1 MSDQRDIRIEIE
13 KGEVLE
19 SPAHPSHLSEEDVAF
34 ETGMLGREINGRF
47 QILKVLGHG
56 GFGSVF
62 LAHQKSV
69 DRKVAIKILRPSWS
83 HRPQVAQRFLIE
95 AKATSQLQNQHT
107 VTVFD
112 FGTTEEEL
120 LYIAMEY
127 L

>member
-1 MSDQRDIRIEIE
+1 MADERDIRESIQ

-19 SPAHPSHLSEEDVAF
+19 SPAAPSHLSEADVAF
-34 ETGMLGREINGRF
+34 ETDMIGREINGRF
-47 QILKVLGHG
+47 KLLKVLGHG

-69 DRKVAIKILRPSWS
+69 DRQVAIKVLRPSWS

-112 FGTTEEEL
+112 FGTT
-120 LYIAMEY
+120 
-127 L
+127 